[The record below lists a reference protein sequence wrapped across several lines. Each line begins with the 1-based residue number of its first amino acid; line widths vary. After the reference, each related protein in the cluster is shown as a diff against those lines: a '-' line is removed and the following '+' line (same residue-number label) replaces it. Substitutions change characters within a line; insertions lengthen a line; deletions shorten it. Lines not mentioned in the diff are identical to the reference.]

1 MIRPSAKAPI
11 GFRIIAA
18 YKLATAALSLA
29 LGLGV
34 HRLFRGDARA
44 SLELAVRWLRLDPE
58 NAAIHAA
65 IARLSGIDH
74 KRLVLIEVGTF
85 AYAILHTIEGIALLR
100 GKRWG
105 AALII
110 LATSSLIPF
119 ECYEIW
125 RRRSLVRVA
134 ALLFNL
140 GIVAYLIA
148 NRRRL
153 SGPILPPAQPPP
165 AADAEEDRS

>member
-1 MIRPSAKAPI
+1 LAKVPT
-11 GFRIIAA
+11 GFRLIAA

-153 SGPILPPAQPPP
+153 VGPILPSSQPP
-165 AADAEEDRS
+165 AADAGEALS